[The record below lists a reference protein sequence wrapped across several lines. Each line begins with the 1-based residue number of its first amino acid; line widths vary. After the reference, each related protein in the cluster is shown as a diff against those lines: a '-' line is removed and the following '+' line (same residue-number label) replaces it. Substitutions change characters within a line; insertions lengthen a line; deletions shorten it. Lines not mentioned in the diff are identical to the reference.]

1 MYPQCYTIL
10 RAIRAPASHILVQK
24 GIQYFIATYDES
36 RQVWPIIPPEVNEVP
51 HAPWWNYENSAETF
65 GQFLVNPRAEILGY
79 LHDFGNEVPT
89 KFLETLTAVVLEHL
103 ISLSDEMEMHD
114 ILCFIRLAE
123 TSDLPDKDKL
133 WAKLAKVTAHGVA
146 RNAEELTGYVLKPL
160 WLVSSPASPLALGLE
175 DEVEMNLNFDIE
187 QQGEDGFWSPNF
199 SWGDQY
205 PETWQVAKKEWQS
218 RITVDTLK
226 KLKNFGRIEQ
236 EDE

>member
-1 MYPQCYTIL
+1 
-10 RAIRAPASHILVQK
+10 
-24 GIQYFIATYDES
+24 
-36 RQVWPIIPPEVNEVP
+36 
-51 HAPWWNYENSAETF
+51 
-65 GQFLVNPRAEILGY
+65 
-79 LHDFGNEVPT
+79 
-89 KFLETLTAVVLEHL
+89 
-103 ISLSDEMEMHD
+103 MHD

-133 WAKLAKVTAHGVA
+133 WEKLAKVTAHGVA

-187 QQGEDGFWSPNF
+187 QQGEDGSWSPNF